1 VTHQHTPTNSVA
13 GAGYSIVSTGI
24 VGDGRSIPAVAGART
39 SRRCRICALRRYYEG
54 KTGRPG
60 GEPPATRAWQMQP
73 WDLTERSLCAATHHQ
88 LEHKAEYM
96 TMRPCSTIF
105 RLVDWA
111 TGGLAF
117 HVKLSNVD
125 TSRWGPS
132 ASVAAQ
138 HHLVRQAVVSSK
150 HRLHT

>member
-1 VTHQHTPTNSVA
+1 MSLVLAIPLFQQVSLVMDTPFRLLLGRRHRDAVGFALCDAIMRGRRVA
-13 GAGYSIVSTGI
+13 RAE
-24 VGDGRSIPAVAGART
+24 
-39 SRRCRICALRRYYEG
+39 SRQLRE
-54 KTGRPG
+54 
-60 GEPPATRAWQMQP
+60 AWQMQP
-73 WDLTERSLCAATHHQ
+73 WALTQRRLCDQQTATHHQ